1 MANGLMERC
10 SVSLITREM
19 QIETTIGSPH
29 NCQNGYY
36 QKEQISVGK
45 DVEKIEP
52 MYTVSG
58 AVNWYGKQ
66 YGSS

>member
-1 MANGLMERC
+1 
-10 SVSLITREM
+10 M

-36 QKEQISVGK
+36 QKEQIISVGK